1 MASFLHRRHA
11 WRLADLLL
19 GALFAKG
26 RRTVTS
32 WLRAAGVGAG
42 VAAFYHFLA
51 ALACL
56 LGSTTAAQAKLTE
69 P

>member
-1 MASFLHRRHA
+1 MVSFLHRHHA

-32 WLRAAGVGAG
+32 WLRAAGVGPG
-42 VAAFYHFLA
+42 FAALYYFLA

-56 LGSTTAAQAKLTE
+56 SSSTTAAQAK
-69 P
+69 